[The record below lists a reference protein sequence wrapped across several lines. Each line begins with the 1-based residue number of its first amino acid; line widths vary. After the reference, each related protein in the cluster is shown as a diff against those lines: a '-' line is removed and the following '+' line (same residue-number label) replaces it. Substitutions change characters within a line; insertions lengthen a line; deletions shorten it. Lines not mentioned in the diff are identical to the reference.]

1 MWSYEK
7 VAVASVSRPIVWE
20 WWTNVE
26 KWPQWDVDLSESA
39 LLGEVAVG
47 TQGKMKVADDA
58 LISFVVTEVIPEER
72 FVIKVSLFGASL
84 FYIHSMTEEDGQLR
98 ITHGAQIRGIFG
110 FFWRLL
116 LHKKIEKTLLPAL
129 EALAAQVVA
138 ESARRAEI
146 AAATAAA
153 TPAEQPAGESAVS
166 TAVPTEEPKKE
177 EALKPEEALAAA
189 AEAVVAAGGGDPV
202 ENEMRAQDIHT
213 QIEAAAQAP
222 DVIITPPPVVP
233 EEVGAAPEAAADEH
247 TAVVAVSPVITKK
260 ETKRTK

>member
-7 VAVASVSRPIVWE
+7 VAVTSVSRSIIWE

-98 ITHGAQIRGIFG
+98 ITHGAQICGIFG

-166 TAVPTEEPKKE
+166 TAVPTEELKKE
-177 EALKPEEALAAA
+177 EALKPEEALAAT

>member
-7 VAVASVSRPIVWE
+7 VAVAQVSRAIVWE

-58 LISFVVTEVIPEER
+58 LISFIVTEVIPEER

-84 FYIHSMTEEDGQLR
+84 LYVHSMTEEDGQLK
-98 ITHGAQIRGIFG
+98 IAHAAQIKGMLG
-110 FFWRLL
+110 FFWRLM

-129 EALAAQVVA
+129 DALVAQVIT
-138 ESARRAEI
+138 ESARRAEV
-146 AAATAAA
+146 AAAVAASTPVAESAAEPSAGPTEGEKVPDAELPKTADPAAA
-153 TPAEQPAGESAVS
+153 
-166 TAVPTEEPKKE
+166 VP
-177 EALKPEEALAAA
+177 
-189 AEAVVAAGGGDPV
+189 VGGGDPV
-202 ENEMRAQDIHT
+202 ENEMRAHDIHT

-222 DVIITPPPVVP
+222 EVIITPPPVV
-233 EEVGAAPEAAADEH
+233 AASDAAAIGADEH
-247 TAVVAVSPVITKK
+247 TAVVAVSPVVTKK
-260 ETKRTK
+260 ETKRVK